1 MAATNEDV
9 VGESTASAT
18 SEQFE
23 RLLDMPPSAKLVY
36 YVLDRAENPLSSND
50 IAERTLLSKRTA
62 RYALNELQAIDVVR
76 ERPEI
81 MDARKRRY
89 ELTASVSQ

>member
-1 MAATNEDV
+1 MAAHNERV
-9 VGESTASAT
+9 VREGTVDPT
-18 SEQFE
+18 PEQLE

-36 YVLDRAENPLSSND
+36 YVLDRAEDPLSSNE
-50 IAERTLLSKRTA
+50 IAGRTLLSKRTA
-62 RYALNELQAIDVVR
+62 RYALNELQEIDVVR

-89 ELTASVSQ
+89 ELTVSESQ